1 MHFDGKHMKIA
12 INKTI
17 MPHIVNVGEYW
28 YVSYD
33 KPLCANLLEF
43 QYHLETH
50 NDMLWW
56 RKVISYFVMQYH
68 VEHNDQYRICKPLY
82 CEASIY

>member
-1 MHFDGKHMKIA
+1 MHFDDKHMQIA
-12 INKTI
+12 INKPI

-33 KPLCANLLEF
+33 KPWCANLLEF
-43 QYHLETH
+43 QYH
-50 NDMLWW
+50 
-56 RKVISYFVMQYH
+56 FVMQNH

-82 CEASIY
+82 CEASIN